1 MLRRFALVA
10 LVATVLVACGRRE
23 AEPGVVSPVAW
34 EWDACGDVECSDFIV
49 PLDRGKAFSDGL
61 TLRAYRS
68 VSTAQSS
75 RHLALIIHPGGPGAD
90 VRAAVS
96 RARELLAPIVDDFD
110 IYALSTRGSGD
121 GEAFDCGSSLDDLRI
136 VDTDVNAA
144 QRFAEVCISRSGDL
158 VGRVGTLDTVDDLE
172 DFRLALGVQQ
182 VRFLG
187 WSYGATVGAAWAV
200 THPSSIRRIV
210 LDAPNDPRMHRVES
224 LRRQMDGASD
234 VFLRI
239 AKGSDVETSGLA
251 SREVA
256 LARDYVLY
264 AGGFDQVAEI
274 STSTLADLRLGETPD
289 GNNDGGIETQIGVHC
304 SDTSRSDSED
314 AVALVEPTPIIGFGT
329 VFDRVCREL
338 PDPPRPLSKLAVDD
352 RATLVDVLIVATS
365 GDHVVP
371 AEVSTTLAAEMLWRR
386 LVVNAPR
393 HLSVGFDARA
403 TKTAM
408 AFLATGD

>member
-10 LVATVLVACGRRE
+10 LITTALVACGGRE
-23 AEPGVVSPVAW
+23 TEPGVESAAAW
-34 EWDACGDVECSDFIV
+34 QWVECGGVECADFVV
-49 PLDRGKAFSDGL
+49 PRDRRAAFSDGL
-61 TLRAYRS
+61 GLRAYRS
-68 VSTAQSS
+68 ESPAGSS
-75 RHLALIIHPGGPGAD
+75 RHLPLIIHPGGPGAD

-96 RARELLAPIVDDFD
+96 RARELLAPIIDDFD
-110 IYALSTRGSGD
+110 IYALSTRGSVD

-136 VDTDVNAA
+136 VDTDANAA
-144 QRFAEVCISRSGDL
+144 RRFADGCIARSGDL
-158 VGRVGTLDTVDDLE
+158 VGRVGTLDTVDDME
-172 DFRLALGVQQ
+172 DFRRALGLQQ

-187 WSYGATVGAAWAV
+187 WSYGATVGAVWAV

-210 LDAPNDPRMHRVES
+210 LDAPSDPRMKRFEAA
-224 LRRQMDGASD
+224 RRQMDAASGA
-234 VFLRI
+234 FLRT
-239 AKGSDVETSGLA
+239 ASGSEVETSGFM
-251 SREVA
+251 SREIA

-264 AGGFDQVAEI
+264 DGGLEQVAE
-274 STSTLADLRLGETPD
+274 SSTLTLAELRLGETPD

-314 AVALVEPTPIIGFGT
+314 AIVLVEPTPAVGFGS

-352 RATLVDVLIVATS
+352 RATVVDALIVATS

-371 AEVSTTLAAEMLWRR
+371 AEVSTTLASDMSWRR
-386 LVVNAPR
+386 LVVDAPR
-393 HLSVGFDARA
+393 HLSVGFDVRA